1 MWASVFIAVELEQG
15 GDEGIPFVSHHR
27 GRSVCSHKQKS
38 VSCKFLCVVPMRYSQ
53 RHSLMGIQDRDGKQK
68 YFHRVKV
75 QFFSQLSPFCIW
87 KLNPLSAFVLFI
99 LVQMSGKRGISLS
112 EKEWGRGLLLFHGV

>member
-1 MWASVFIAVELEQG
+1 
-15 GDEGIPFVSHHR
+15 
-27 GRSVCSHKQKS
+27 
-38 VSCKFLCVVPMRYSQ
+38 
-53 RHSLMGIQDRDGKQK
+53 MGIQDRDGKQK

-99 LVQMSGKRGISLS
+99 LVQMEWETWNFPLGKRMGEGPSSFSRCVICNVDSQLD
-112 EKEWGRGLLLFHGV
+112 RVL